1 MPFCCGVLRFRLF
14 HQLLQKLRQLVHNGV
29 VSRADVA
36 HDAVVEVRVQKRA
49 VKAEEGRIEFDAVAK
64 DEGDRRTIIDGYVS
78 PRNSYIDLG
87 IKAEGTRAE
96 FLSGFCDSF
105 MDNINAN
112 INGKLNV
119 VGAFK
124 NINLIGKA
132 KVDGSVRLTA
142 LNTTYALRGD
152 SVYFLPDE
160 IRFCNDTIYDRHN
173 NIGIMTGG
181 LHHHNFSN
189 WTYDINVEAQNL
201 LSYDTHSFDGESFY
215 GTAYTTGTL
224 RPVRHLQMWGARG
237 TWCE

>member
-1 MPFCCGVLRFRLF
+1 M
-14 HQLLQKLRQLVHNGV
+14 
-29 VSRADVA
+29 
-36 HDAVVEVRVQKRA
+36 
-49 VKAEEGRIEFDAVAK
+49 
-64 DEGDRRTIIDGYVS
+64 
-78 PRNSYIDLG
+78 
-87 IKAEGTRAE
+87 
-96 FLSGFCDSF
+96 
-105 MDNINAN
+105 
-112 INGKLNV
+112 

-189 WTYDINVEAQNL
+189 WTYDINVEAQIC
-201 LSYDTHSFDGESFY
+201 SRTTRTRS
-215 GTAYTTGTL
+215 TARASTAQPT
-224 RPVRHLQMWGARG
+224 PPARARYA
-237 TWCE
+237 EEAAR